1 MRLSPFRP
9 CCGQG
14 RQCQKCKD
22 SLHVVNNDVDN
33 YSLEVRSQLNTQVQM
48 CMAYKGPRIETV
60 AYTYLP
66 NPFSV
71 LCEHPSEEACILITS
86 QELPRYVK
94 LAICIKV
101 P

>member
-60 AYTYLP
+60 AYTYLTLSL
-66 NPFSV
+66 FSV
-71 LCEHPSEEACILITS
+71 NIPLKKHASSSHHRNYLGMS
-86 QELPRYVK
+86 NWQYV
-94 LAICIKV
+94 
-101 P
+101 